1 MEKRFKV
8 RTLDFS
14 KYEEFTEST
23 DISNQSLQFYLDGMS
38 EESGELSGIFKRI
51 RRGDF
56 GHDAKLEVED
66 PDMGLEYV
74 IQKYPEIKKAIISEI
89 GDRLWY
95 NTRFLNKIG
104 VTWTE
109 IMDYNHT
116 KLQQRKED
124 GTIKGHGEERK

>member
-1 MEKRFKV
+1 
-8 RTLDFS
+8 
-14 KYEEFTEST
+14 
-23 DISNQSLQFYLDGMS
+23 MS